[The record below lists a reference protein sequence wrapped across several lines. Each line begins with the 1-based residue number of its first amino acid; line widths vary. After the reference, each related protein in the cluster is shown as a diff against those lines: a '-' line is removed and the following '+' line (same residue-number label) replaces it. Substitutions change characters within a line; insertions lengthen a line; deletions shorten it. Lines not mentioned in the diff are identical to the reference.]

1 MKLRKIFAVAMMLV
15 ALGSMAQ
22 SMPIEN
28 DPSVRT
34 GKLANGLTY
43 YIKQNNWPEHRVNF
57 YIAQNVGSLQEEESQ
72 RGLAHFLEHM
82 AFNGTEHYPG
92 NGVIDYTRSLGVE
105 FGRDLNA
112 YTSVDQTVYNI
123 NDVPSTRVSAIDS
136 CLLILKDWSNGL
148 LLEGDEIDKERGV
161 IHEEWRVRSSASQR
175 MFERNLETL
184 YPNSKYGLR
193 MPIGLM
199 SIIDNFKYDEIRN
212 YYHKWYRPD
221 NQAIVVVG
229 DIDVDRTEAK
239 IKEMFG
245 SIPAPAA
252 DAAKV
257 VEVEV
262 PDNEQPIFV
271 IDKDKEQQYNLIQIM
286 YKTDPLPNEI
296 KGDMTYLIMKY
307 VIDMSCDMLNKRLEE
322 KALEPDCPY
331 IQAGAMYGNYIFA
344 KTKDAFTL
352 MVLPKEGKSAEAIK
366 VVTEEALRAAQ
377 HGFTAT
383 EFVRVKDEYLSGLE
397 KQYNNRNQI
406 NNDRFGREYCAHYL
420 NNEPYPSIEWG
431 YQMMN
436 MIAPNIPVDAIN
448 QTFAQMMPTDDK
460 NLVVLNFNPD
470 KEGVTLITADEIK
483 KSIDEAQAAKLEA
496 YVDNVKDEPLITEM
510 PTPGKIVS
518 ETENTTLGFKELTL
532 SNGAKVILKTT
543 DFKDDEIRYFAE
555 SKGGNSLYGPK
566 DWANCQMF
574 DIFTQTCGLGNF
586 TNNELEKA
594 LAGKNASVD
603 ISLSENYERLNGN
616 STKKD
621 LETLFQLNYLYFTAL
636 TKDEKA
642 AGTIMSFLETQLKN
656 KSSMPEAA
664 LSDSIKTTSYN
675 HDWRQMPFNVENL
688 KDVNLDRIVEIAKER
703 TANAADF
710 TFYFVGS
717 FDEATIKPLI
727 EQYIASLPSQPG
739 VKENFKEGAKLV
751 TGDVKN
757 EFSRAMETPQ
767 STSFVMWHSYD
778 APYTMENDIKADI
791 AGQVLDVILLKKVR
805 EDEGAA
811 YSPHGSAGMTI
822 KGDKP
827 FIQALTYVNMKPE
840 KKDLVVKI
848 MRESLSDIANGQI
861 EADAL
866 QKIKEKMIKDYD
878 TNTKSNGHWIN
889 VLNMYNSFNVDTQN
903 GYKEAVNKVTAA
915 DVSKF
920 VKETL
925 VKTGNCI
932 EVTMNPTDDAAAAT
946 AKEAPAN
953 AKEAKPAAAK
963 KATAKKAAKKVAK
976 KTSKRK

>member
-1 MKLRKIFAVAMMLV
+1 MKLRKLFAAAMMLV

-34 GKLANGLTY
+34 GKLPNGLTY
-43 YIKQNNWPEHRVNF
+43 YVKQNNWPEHRVNF
-57 YIAQNVGSLQEEESQ
+57 YIAQRVGSLQEEESQ

-123 NDVPSTRVSAIDS
+123 NDVPSTRESALDS

-175 MFERNLETL
+175 MFERNLEKL
-184 YPNSKYGLR
+184 YPGSKYGKR

-199 SIIDNFKYDEIRN
+199 SVVDNFKYNEIRD

-245 SIPAPAA
+245 TIPAPAA
-252 DAAKV
+252 DAAQV
-257 VEVEV
+257 VDVEV
-262 PDNEQPIFV
+262 PDNKEPIIV
-271 IDKDKEQQYNLIQIM
+271 VDKDKEQQMNIIQVM
-286 YKTDPLPNEI
+286 YKTDPMPNEMKSDI
-296 KGDMTYLIMKY
+296 SYMLMKY
-307 VIDMSCDMLNKRLEE
+307 AIDMACTMLDKRLDE
-322 KALEPDCPY
+322 KSQDPDCPY
-331 IQAGAMYGNYIFA
+331 MQAGAGYGNYIFA
-344 KTKDAFTL
+344 KTKDCFQLFIA
-352 MVLPKEGKSAEAIK
+352 PKEGKTNEAVK
-366 VVTEEALRAAQ
+366 AVTEEALRASQ

-383 EFVRVKDEYLSGLE
+383 EFARVKDDYMSNLE

-420 NNEPYPSIEWG
+420 NNEPYPSIEWT

-436 MIAPNIPVDAIN
+436 MIAPNVGVEMIN
-448 QTFAQMMPTDDK
+448 QLMAQMMPTTDE

-470 KEGVTLITADEIK
+470 KEGVALPAESELMGAINA
-483 KSIDEAQAAKLEA
+483 AQEAKLEA
-496 YVDNVKDEPLITEM
+496 YVDNVKDEPLMTVM
-510 PTPGKIVS
+510 PKPGKIVK
-518 ETENTTLGFKELTL
+518 ETENKQLGFKELIL
-532 SNGAKVILKTT
+532 SNGAKVILKPTT
-543 DFKDDEIRYFAE
+543 FKDDEIRYKAV
-555 SKGGNSLYGPK
+555 SKGGSSLYGPE

-574 DIFTQTCGLGNF
+574 DAVIGMSGLGNF
-586 TNNELEKA
+586 SSNELQKA
-594 LAGKNASVD
+594 LAGKNANVD
-603 ISLSENYERLNGN
+603 LSMSTTRESLSGN

-621 LETLFQLNYLYFTAL
+621 LETMFQMNYLYFTSIK
-636 TKDEKA
+636 KDEKA
-642 AGTIMSFLETQLKN
+642 VTSLLNMLETQLKN
-656 KSSMPEAA
+656 KSTVPMAIFG
-664 LSDSIKTTSYN
+664 DSVKNTIYN
-675 HDWRQMPFNVENL
+675 HSWRERPFNAENV
-688 KDVNLDRIVEIAKER
+688 KDINYDRVLEIAKER

-727 EQYIASLPSQPG
+727 EQFIASLPAKKGQA
-739 VKENFKEGAKLV
+739 EDFKEV
-751 TGDVKN
+751 TQLATGNVVN
-757 EFSRAMETPQ
+757 EFIQKMETPQ
-767 STSFVMWHSYD
+767 ATAVMMWHSSL

-791 AGQVLDVILLKKVR
+791 TGQVLETLLLKKVR

-811 YSPHGSAGMTI
+811 YSPNGYAGMSMI
-822 KGDKP
+822 GKKP
-827 FIQALTYVNMKPE
+827 FIQSVASISMKPE
-840 KKDLVVKI
+840 KKDIVLNI
-848 MRESLSDIANGQI
+848 MRESLNEIANGQV

-866 QKIKEKMIKDYD
+866 QKIKEKMLKDYD
-878 TNTKSNGHWIN
+878 TNAKSNGSWIN
-889 VLNMYNSFNVDTQN
+889 MLNTYNDYNLDLFN

-915 DVSKF
+915 DISNF
-920 VKETL
+920 VKTQL
-925 VKTGNCI
+925 LSAKNRI
-932 EVTMNPTDDAAAAT
+932 EVIMLPQ
-946 AKEAPAN
+946 E
-953 AKEAKPAAAK
+953 
-963 KATAKKAAKKVAK
+963 
-976 KTSKRK
+976 

>member
-1 MKLRKIFAVAMMLV
+1 MKLRKLFAAAMMLV

-34 GKLANGLTY
+34 GKLPNGLTY
-43 YIKQNNWPEHRVNF
+43 YVKQNNWPEHRVNF
-57 YIAQNVGSLQEEESQ
+57 YIAQRVGSLQEEESQ

-123 NDVPSTRVSAIDS
+123 NDVPSNRVSALDS

-175 MFERNLETL
+175 MFERNLEKL
-184 YPNSKYGLR
+184 YPGSKYGKR

-199 SIIDNFKYDEIRN
+199 SVVDNFKYNEIRD

-239 IKEMFG
+239 IKELFG
-245 SIPAPAA
+245 TIPAPAA
-252 DAAKV
+252 DAAQV
-257 VEVEV
+257 VDVEV
-262 PDNEQPIFV
+262 PDNKEPIIV
-271 IDKDKEQQYNLIQIM
+271 VDKDKEQQMNIIQVM
-286 YKTDPLPNEI
+286 YKTDPLPNEMKSDI
-296 KGDMTYLIMKY
+296 SYMLMKY
-307 VIDMSCDMLNKRLEE
+307 AIDMACTMLDKRLDE
-322 KALEPDCPY
+322 KSQDPDCPY
-331 IQAGAMYGNYIFA
+331 MQAGAGYGNYIFA
-344 KTKDAFTL
+344 KTKDCFQLFIA
-352 MVLPKEGKSAEAIK
+352 PKEGKTNEAVK
-366 VVTEEALRAAQ
+366 AVTEEALRASQ

-383 EFVRVKDEYLSGLE
+383 EFARVKDDYMSNLE

-420 NNEPYPSIEWG
+420 NNEPYPSIEWT

-436 MIAPNIPVDAIN
+436 MIAPNVGVEMIN
-448 QTFAQMMPTDDK
+448 QLMAQMMPTTDE

-470 KEGVTLITADEIK
+470 KEGVALPAESELMGAINA
-483 KSIDEAQAAKLEA
+483 AQEAKLEA
-496 YVDNVKDEPLITEM
+496 YVDNVKDEPLMTVM
-510 PTPGKIVS
+510 PKPGKIVK
-518 ETENTTLGFKELTL
+518 ETENKQLGFKELIL
-532 SNGAKVILKTT
+532 SNGAKVILKPTT
-543 DFKDDEIRYFAE
+543 FKDDEIRYKAV
-555 SKGGNSLYGPK
+555 SKGGSSLYGPE

-574 DIFTQTCGLGNF
+574 DAVIGMSGLGNF
-586 TNNELEKA
+586 SSNELQKA
-594 LAGKNASVD
+594 LAGKNANVD
-603 ISLSENYERLNGN
+603 LSMSTTRESLSGN

-621 LETLFQLNYLYFTAL
+621 LETMFQMNYLYFTSIK
-636 TKDEKA
+636 KDEKA
-642 AGTIMSFLETQLKN
+642 VTSLLNMLETQLKN
-656 KSSMPEAA
+656 KSTVPMAIFG
-664 LSDSIKTTSYN
+664 DSVKNTIYN
-675 HDWRQMPFNVENL
+675 HSWRERPFNAENV
-688 KDVNLDRIVEIAKER
+688 KDINYDRVLEIAKER

-727 EQYIASLPSQPG
+727 EQYIASLPAKKGQA
-739 VKENFKEGAKLV
+739 EDFKEV
-751 TGDVKN
+751 TQLATGNVVN
-757 EFSRAMETPQ
+757 EFIQKMETPQ
-767 STSFVMWHSYD
+767 ATAVMMWHSSL

-791 AGQVLDVILLKKVR
+791 TGQVLETLLLKKVR

-811 YSPHGSAGMTI
+811 YSPNGYAGMSMI
-822 KGDKP
+822 GKKP
-827 FIQALTYVNMKPE
+827 FIQSVASISMKPE
-840 KKDLVVKI
+840 KKDIVLNI
-848 MRESLSDIANGQI
+848 MRESLNEIANGQV

-866 QKIKEKMIKDYD
+866 QKIKEKMLKDYD
-878 TNTKSNGHWIN
+878 TNAKSNGSWIN
-889 VLNMYNSFNVDTQN
+889 MLNTYNDYNLDLFN

-915 DVSKF
+915 DISNF
-920 VKETL
+920 VKTQL
-925 VKTGNCI
+925 LSAKNRI
-932 EVTMNPTDDAAAAT
+932 EVIMLPQ
-946 AKEAPAN
+946 E
-953 AKEAKPAAAK
+953 
-963 KATAKKAAKKVAK
+963 
-976 KTSKRK
+976 

>member
-1 MKLRKIFAVAMMLV
+1 MKLRKLFAAAMMLV

-34 GKLANGLTY
+34 GKLPNGLTY
-43 YIKQNNWPEHRVNF
+43 YVKQNNWPEHRVNF
-57 YIAQNVGSLQEEESQ
+57 YIAQRVGSLQEEESQ

-123 NDVPSTRVSAIDS
+123 NDVPSNRVSALDS

-175 MFERNLETL
+175 MFERNLEKL
-184 YPNSKYGLR
+184 YPGSKYGKR

-199 SIIDNFKYDEIRN
+199 SVVDNFKYNEIRD

-245 SIPAPAA
+245 TIPAPAA
-252 DAAKV
+252 DAAQV
-257 VEVEV
+257 VDVEV
-262 PDNEQPIFV
+262 PDNKEPIIV
-271 IDKDKEQQYNLIQIM
+271 VDKDKEQQMNIIQVM
-286 YKTDPLPNEI
+286 YKTDPLPNEMKSDI
-296 KGDMTYLIMKY
+296 SYMLMKY
-307 VIDMSCDMLNKRLEE
+307 AIDMACTMLDKRLDE
-322 KALEPDCPY
+322 KSQDPDCPY
-331 IQAGAMYGNYIFA
+331 MQAGAGYGNYIFA
-344 KTKDAFTL
+344 KTKDCFQLFIA
-352 MVLPKEGKSAEAIK
+352 PKEGKTNEAVK
-366 VVTEEALRAAQ
+366 AVTEEALRASQ

-383 EFVRVKDEYLSGLE
+383 EFARVKDDYMSNLE

-420 NNEPYPSIEWG
+420 NNEPYPSIEWT

-436 MIAPNIPVDAIN
+436 MIAPNVGVEMIN
-448 QTFAQMMPTDDK
+448 QLMAQMMPTTDE

-470 KEGVTLITADEIK
+470 KEGVALPAESELMGAINA
-483 KSIDEAQAAKLEA
+483 AQEAKLEA
-496 YVDNVKDEPLITEM
+496 YVDNVKDEPLMTVM
-510 PTPGKIVS
+510 PKPGKIVK
-518 ETENTTLGFKELTL
+518 ETENKQLGFKELIL
-532 SNGAKVILKTT
+532 SNGAKVILKPTT
-543 DFKDDEIRYFAE
+543 FKDDEIRYKAV
-555 SKGGNSLYGPK
+555 SKGGSSLYGPE

-574 DIFTQTCGLGNF
+574 DAVIGMSGLGNF
-586 TNNELEKA
+586 SSNELQKA
-594 LAGKNASVD
+594 LAGKNANVD
-603 ISLSENYERLNGN
+603 LSMSTTRESLSGN

-621 LETLFQLNYLYFTAL
+621 LETMFQMNYLYFTSIK
-636 TKDEKA
+636 KDEKA
-642 AGTIMSFLETQLKN
+642 VTSLLNMLETQLKN
-656 KSSMPEAA
+656 KNTVPMAIFG
-664 LSDSIKTTSYN
+664 DSVKNTIYN
-675 HDWRQMPFNVENL
+675 HSWRERPFNAENV
-688 KDVNLDRIVEIAKER
+688 KDINYDRVLEIAKER

-727 EQYIASLPSQPG
+727 EQYIASLPAKKGQA
-739 VKENFKEGAKLV
+739 EDFKEV
-751 TGDVKN
+751 TQLATGNVVN
-757 EFSRAMETPQ
+757 EFTQKMETPQ
-767 STSFVMWHSYD
+767 ATAVMMWHSSL

-791 AGQVLDVILLKKVR
+791 TGQVLETLLLKKVR

-811 YSPHGSAGMTI
+811 YSPNGYAGMSMI
-822 KGDKP
+822 GKKP
-827 FIQALTYVNMKPE
+827 FIQSVASISMKPE
-840 KKDLVVKI
+840 KKDIVLNI
-848 MRESLSDIANGQI
+848 MRESLNEIANGQV

-866 QKIKEKMIKDYD
+866 QKIKEKMLKDYD
-878 TNTKSNGHWIN
+878 TNAKSNGSWIN
-889 VLNMYNSFNVDTQN
+889 MLNTYNDYNLDLFN

-915 DVSKF
+915 DISNF
-920 VKETL
+920 VKTQL
-925 VKTGNCI
+925 LSAKNRI
-932 EVTMNPTDDAAAAT
+932 EVIMLPQ
-946 AKEAPAN
+946 E
-953 AKEAKPAAAK
+953 
-963 KATAKKAAKKVAK
+963 
-976 KTSKRK
+976 

>member
-1 MKLRKIFAVAMMLV
+1 MKLRKLFAAAMMLV

-34 GKLANGLTY
+34 GKLPNGLTY
-43 YIKQNNWPEHRVNF
+43 YVKQNNWPEHRVNF
-57 YIAQNVGSLQEEESQ
+57 YIAQRVGSLQEEESQ

-123 NDVPSTRVSAIDS
+123 NDVPSNRVSALDS

-175 MFERNLETL
+175 MFERNLEKL
-184 YPNSKYGLR
+184 YPGSKYGKR

-199 SIIDNFKYDEIRN
+199 SVVDNFKYNEIRD

-245 SIPAPAA
+245 AIPAPAA
-252 DAAKV
+252 DAAQV
-257 VEVEV
+257 VDVEV
-262 PDNEQPIFV
+262 PDNKEPIIV
-271 IDKDKEQQYNLIQIM
+271 VDKDKEQQMNIIQVM
-286 YKTDPLPNEI
+286 YKTDPMPNEMKSDI
-296 KGDMTYLIMKY
+296 TYMLMKY
-307 VIDMSCDMLNKRLEE
+307 AIDMACTMLDKRLDE
-322 KALEPDCPY
+322 KSQDPDCPY
-331 IQAGAMYGNYIFA
+331 MQAGAGYGNYIFA
-344 KTKDAFTL
+344 KTKDCFQLFIA
-352 MVLPKEGKSAEAIK
+352 PKEGKTNEAVK
-366 VVTEEALRAAQ
+366 AVTEEALRASQ

-383 EFVRVKDEYLSGLE
+383 EFARVKDDYMSNLE

-420 NNEPYPSIEWG
+420 NNEPYPSIEWT

-436 MIAPNIPVDAIN
+436 MIAPNVGVEMIN
-448 QTFAQMMPTDDK
+448 QLMAQMMPTTDE

-470 KEGVTLITADEIK
+470 KEGVALPAESELMGAINA
-483 KSIDEAQAAKLEA
+483 AQEAKLEA
-496 YVDNVKDEPLITEM
+496 YVDNVKDEPLMTVM
-510 PTPGKIVS
+510 PKPGKIVK
-518 ETENTTLGFKELTL
+518 ETENKQLGFKELIL
-532 SNGAKVILKTT
+532 SNGAKVILKPTT
-543 DFKDDEIRYFAE
+543 FKDDEIRYKAV
-555 SKGGNSLYGPK
+555 SKGGSSLYGPE

-574 DIFTQTCGLGNF
+574 DAVIGMSGLGNF
-586 TNNELEKA
+586 SSNELEKA
-594 LAGKNASVD
+594 LAGKNANVD
-603 ISLSENYERLNGN
+603 LSMSTTRESLSGN

-621 LETLFQLNYLYFTAL
+621 LETMFQMNYLYFTSIK
-636 TKDEKA
+636 KDEKA
-642 AGTIMSFLETQLKN
+642 VTSLLNMLETQLKN
-656 KSSMPEAA
+656 KNTVPMAIFG
-664 LSDSIKTTSYN
+664 DSVKNTIYN
-675 HDWRQMPFNVENL
+675 HSWRERPFNAENV
-688 KDVNLDRIVEIAKER
+688 KDINYDRVLEIAKER

-727 EQYIASLPSQPG
+727 EQYIASLPAKKGQA
-739 VKENFKEGAKLV
+739 EDFKEV
-751 TGDVKN
+751 TQLATGNVVN
-757 EFSRAMETPQ
+757 EFIQKMETPQ
-767 STSFVMWHSYD
+767 ATAVMMWHSSL

-791 AGQVLDVILLKKVR
+791 TGQVLETLLLKKVR

-811 YSPHGSAGMTI
+811 YSPNGYAGMSMI
-822 KGDKP
+822 GKKP
-827 FIQALTYVNMKPE
+827 FIQSVASISMKPE
-840 KKDLVVKI
+840 KKDIVLNI
-848 MRESLSDIANGQI
+848 MRESLNEIANGQV

-866 QKIKEKMIKDYD
+866 QKIKEKMLKDYD
-878 TNTKSNGHWIN
+878 TNAKSNGSWIN
-889 VLNMYNSFNVDTQN
+889 MLNTYNDYNLDLFN

-915 DVSKF
+915 DISNF
-920 VKETL
+920 VKTQL
-925 VKTGNCI
+925 LSAKNRI
-932 EVTMNPTDDAAAAT
+932 EVIMLPQ
-946 AKEAPAN
+946 E
-953 AKEAKPAAAK
+953 
-963 KATAKKAAKKVAK
+963 
-976 KTSKRK
+976 

>member
-1 MKLRKIFAVAMMLV
+1 MKLRKFFAAAMMLI

-57 YIAQNVGSLQEEESQ
+57 YIAQRVGSLQEEESQ

-82 AFNGTEHYPG
+82 AFNGTVNYPG

-112 YTSVDQTVYNI
+112 YTGVDQTVYNI
-123 NDVPSTRVSAIDS
+123 NDVPSTRLSAIDS

-148 LLEGDEIDKERGV
+148 LLEDKEIDKERGV

-184 YPNSKYGLR
+184 YPGSKYGKR

-199 SIIDNFKYDEIRN
+199 SVVDNFKYDEIRN

-239 IKEMFG
+239 IKEMFS
-245 SIPAPAA
+245 SIPGPAA
-252 DAAKV
+252 DAAQV
-257 VEVEV
+257 VDIEV
-262 PDNEQPIFV
+262 PDNAEPIFV
-271 IDKDKEQQYNLIQIM
+271 IDKDKEQQYNVIQVM
-286 YKTDPLPNEI
+286 YKNDPIPNEI
-296 KGDMTYLIMKY
+296 KGDISYMVMKY
-307 VIDMSCDMLNKRLEE
+307 AINMACDMLNKRLEE

-331 IQAGAMYGNYIFA
+331 LQAGANYGNYIFA
-344 KTKDAFTL
+344 KTKDAFNL
-352 MVLPKEGKSAEAIK
+352 IVLPKDGKSADAVQ
-366 VVTEEALRAAQ
+366 VVTQEALRASQ

-383 EFVRVKDEYLSGLE
+383 EYVRAKDEYMSSLE
-397 KQYNNRNQI
+397 KQFNNRNQI
-406 NNDRFGREYCAHYL
+406 NNDRFGREYCSNFL
-420 NNEPYPSIEWG
+420 EKEPYPSIEWEH
-431 YQMMN
+431 QMMS
-436 MIAPNIPVDAIN
+436 MIAPNIQVEMIN
-448 QTFAQMMPTDDK
+448 QLMEQMMPTNDS
-460 NLVVLNFNPD
+460 NLVVMNFNPD
-470 KEGVTLITADEIK
+470 KEGVILPTKEALKGA
-483 KSIDEAQAAKLEA
+483 IDAAQAAKLEA
-496 YVDNVKDEPLITEM
+496 YVDNVKNEPLIAEL

-518 ETENTTLGFKELTL
+518 ETENTKLGFKELTL
-532 SNGAKVILKTT
+532 SNGATVILKKT
-543 DFKDDEIRYFAE
+543 DFKDDEIRYYAE
-555 SKGGNSLYGPK
+555 SKGGSSLYGPK
-566 DWANCQMF
+566 DWANCKMF
-574 DIFTQTCGLGNF
+574 DLVVAASGLGNF
-586 TNNELEKA
+586 SSNELEKA
-594 LAGKNASVD
+594 LAGKNANVD
-603 ISLSENYERLNGN
+603 LSLSTNYERLNGN

-621 LETLFQLNYLYFTAL
+621 LETMFQLNYLYFTAL

-642 AGTIMSFLETQLKN
+642 TSTYMSFVETQLKN
-656 KSSMPEAA
+656 KSGNPDAA
-664 LSDSIKTTSYN
+664 LSDSIQTTTYN
-675 HDWRQMPFNVENL
+675 HDWREKPFNLEDIKN
-688 KDVNLDRIVEIAKER
+688 VNYDRVIEIAKER

-717 FDEATIKPLI
+717 FDEDAIKPLI

-739 VKENFKEGAKLV
+739 VKENFKEGAKV
-751 TGDVKN
+751 AAGNVKN
-757 EFSRAMETPQ
+757 VFSRAMETPQ
-767 STSFVMWHSYD
+767 TTSLVMWHSYD

-827 FIQALTYVNMKPE
+827 FTQALTYVSMKPE
-840 KKDLVVKI
+840 KKDLVINI
-848 MRESLSDIANGQI
+848 MRESINDVANGQI

-866 QKIKEKMIKDYD
+866 QKIKEKMLKDYD
-878 TNTKSNGHWIN
+878 TNAKSNAHWVN
-889 VLNMYNSFNVDTQN
+889 VLNMYKAFNVDTQN

-920 VKETL
+920 IKETL
-925 VKTGNCI
+925 VKSNNCI
-932 EVTMNPTDDAAAAT
+932 EVTMNPEGV
-946 AKEAPAN
+946 AKEPAKAQPAKN
-953 AKEAKPAAAK
+953 ATAK
-963 KATAKKAAKKVAK
+963 KATAKKGAKKAK
-976 KTSKRK
+976 GKKRK

>member
-1 MKLRKIFAVAMMLV
+1 MKLRKLFAAAMMLV

-34 GKLANGLTY
+34 GKLPNGLTY
-43 YIKQNNWPEHRVNF
+43 YVKQNNWPEHRVNF
-57 YIAQNVGSLQEEESQ
+57 YIAQRVGSLQEEESQ

-123 NDVPSTRVSAIDS
+123 NDVPSNRVSALDS

-175 MFERNLETL
+175 MFERNLEKL
-184 YPNSKYGLR
+184 YPGSKYGKR

-199 SIIDNFKYDEIRN
+199 SVVDNFKYNEIRD

-245 SIPAPAA
+245 AIPAPAA
-252 DAAKV
+252 DAAQV
-257 VEVEV
+257 VDVEV
-262 PDNEQPIFV
+262 PDNKEPIIV
-271 IDKDKEQQYNLIQIM
+271 VDKDKEQQMNIIQVM
-286 YKTDPLPNEI
+286 YKTDPMPNEMKSDI
-296 KGDMTYLIMKY
+296 TYMLMKY
-307 VIDMSCDMLNKRLEE
+307 AIDMACTMLDKRLDE
-322 KALEPDCPY
+322 KSQDPDCPY
-331 IQAGAMYGNYIFA
+331 MQAGAGYGNYIFA
-344 KTKDAFTL
+344 KTKDCFQLFIA
-352 MVLPKEGKSAEAIK
+352 PKEGKTNEAVK
-366 VVTEEALRAAQ
+366 AVTEEALRASQ

-383 EFVRVKDEYLSGLE
+383 EFARVKDDYMSNLE

-420 NNEPYPSIEWG
+420 NNEPYPSIEWT

-436 MIAPNIPVDAIN
+436 MIAPNVGVEMIN
-448 QTFAQMMPTDDK
+448 QLMAQMMPTTDE

-470 KEGVTLITADEIK
+470 KEGVALPAESELMGAINA
-483 KSIDEAQAAKLEA
+483 AQEAKLEA
-496 YVDNVKDEPLITEM
+496 YVDNVKDEPLMTVM
-510 PTPGKIVS
+510 PKPGKIVK
-518 ETENTTLGFKELTL
+518 ETENKQLGFKELIL
-532 SNGAKVILKTT
+532 SNGAKVILKPTT
-543 DFKDDEIRYFAE
+543 FKDDEIRYKAV
-555 SKGGNSLYGPK
+555 SKGGSSLYGPE

-574 DIFTQTCGLGNF
+574 DAVIGMSGLGNF
-586 TNNELEKA
+586 SSNELQKA
-594 LAGKNASVD
+594 LAGKNANVD
-603 ISLSENYERLNGN
+603 LSMSTTRESLSGN

-621 LETLFQLNYLYFTAL
+621 LETMFQMNYLYFTSIK
-636 TKDEKA
+636 KDEKA
-642 AGTIMSFLETQLKN
+642 VTSLLNMLETQLKN
-656 KSSMPEAA
+656 KSTVPMAIFG
-664 LSDSIKTTSYN
+664 DSVKNTIYN
-675 HDWRQMPFNVENL
+675 HSWRERPFNAENV
-688 KDVNLDRIVEIAKER
+688 KDINYDRVLEIAKER

-727 EQYIASLPSQPG
+727 EQYIASLPAKKGQA
-739 VKENFKEGAKLV
+739 EDFKEV
-751 TGDVKN
+751 TQLATGNVVN
-757 EFSRAMETPQ
+757 EFIQKMETPQ
-767 STSFVMWHSYD
+767 ATAVMMWHSSL
-778 APYTMENDIKADI
+778 APYTMDNDIKADI
-791 AGQVLDVILLKKVR
+791 TGQVLETLLLKKVR

-811 YSPHGSAGMTI
+811 YSPNGYAGMSMI
-822 KGDKP
+822 GKKP
-827 FIQALTYVNMKPE
+827 FIQSVASISMKPE
-840 KKDLVVKI
+840 KKDIVLNI
-848 MRESLSDIANGQI
+848 MRESLNEIANGQV

-866 QKIKEKMIKDYD
+866 QKIKEKMLKDYD
-878 TNTKSNGHWIN
+878 TNAKSNGSWIN
-889 VLNMYNSFNVDTQN
+889 MLNTYNDYNLDLFN

-915 DVSKF
+915 DISNF
-920 VKETL
+920 VKTQL
-925 VKTGNCI
+925 LSAKNRI
-932 EVTMNPTDDAAAAT
+932 EVIMLPQ
-946 AKEAPAN
+946 E
-953 AKEAKPAAAK
+953 
-963 KATAKKAAKKVAK
+963 
-976 KTSKRK
+976 

>member
-1 MKLRKIFAVAMMLV
+1 MKLRKIFFAAMMLV
-15 ALGSMAQ
+15 ALGSLAQ

-34 GKLANGLTY
+34 GKLPNGLTY

-57 YIAQNVGSLQEEESQ
+57 YIAQRVGSLQEEESQ

-112 YTSVDQTVYNI
+112 YTGVDQTVYNI

-148 LLEGDEIDKERGV
+148 LLQGEEIDKERGV

-175 MFERNLETL
+175 MFERNLEAI
-184 YPNSKYGLR
+184 YPNSKYGKR

-199 SIIDNFKYDEIRN
+199 SVVDNFKYDEIRN

-239 IKEMFG
+239 IKEMFS
-245 SIPAPAA
+245 SIPGPAA
-252 DAAKV
+252 DAAQV
-257 VEVEV
+257 VDVEV
-262 PDNEQPIFV
+262 PDNDEPIIV

-286 YKTDPLPNEI
+286 YKTDPLPDEI
-296 KGDMTYLIMKY
+296 KGDISYMVMQYAIE
-307 VIDMSCDMLNKRLEE
+307 MSCDMLNKRLEE

-331 IQAGAMYGNYIFA
+331 LQAGANYGNFIFA
-344 KTKDAFTL
+344 KTKDAFSL
-352 MVLPKEGKSAEAIK
+352 IVLPKDGKTAEA
-366 VVTEEALRAAQ
+366 VQTVTEEALRAAK

-383 EFVRVKDEYLSGLE
+383 EYVRVKDEYMSNLE
-397 KQYNNRNQI
+397 KQFNNRNQI
-406 NNDRFGREYCAHYL
+406 NNDRFGRKYCSNFL
-420 NNEPYPSIEWG
+420 EKEPYPSIEWEH
-431 YQMMN
+431 QMMS
-436 MIAPNIPVDAIN
+436 MIAPNIQVDMIN
-448 QTFAQMMPTDDK
+448 QLMAQMMPTDDK
-460 NLVVLNFNPD
+460 NLVVLQFAPD
-470 KEGVTLITADEIK
+470 KAEVALPTKDAL
-483 KSIDEAQAAKLEA
+483 KSAIDAAQNAELEA
-496 YVDNVKDEPLITEM
+496 YVDNVKDEPLITEL

-518 ETENTTLGFKELTL
+518 ETENTKLGFKELTL
-532 SNGAKVILKTT
+532 SNGAKVILKKT

-555 SKGGNSLYGPK
+555 SKGGSSLYGQK

-574 DIFTQTCGLGNF
+574 DLVVAAGGLGNF

-594 LAGKNASVD
+594 LAGKNANVD
-603 ISLSENYERLNGN
+603 LSLSENYERLNGN

-642 AGTIMSFLETQLKN
+642 TSTYMSFVETQLKN
-656 KSSMPEAA
+656 KSSNPDAA
-664 LSDSIKTTSYN
+664 LADSIQTTSYN
-675 HDWRQMPFNVENL
+675 HDWRKMPFNAENI
-688 KDVNLDRIVEIAKER
+688 KDVNYDRVIEIAKER

-717 FDEATIKPLI
+717 FDEETIKPLI
-727 EQYIASLPSQPG
+727 EQYIASLPAQPG
-739 VKENFKEGAKLV
+739 VKENFKEGANLV
-751 TGDVKN
+751 TGNVKN
-757 EFSRAMETPQ
+757 EFARAMETPQ
-767 STSFVMWHSYD
+767 TTSLVMWHSYD
-778 APYTMENDIKADI
+778 APYTMENDIKTDI
-791 AGQVLDVILLKKVR
+791 AGQLLDVILLKKVR

-827 FIQALTYVNMKPE
+827 FTQALTYVSMKPE
-840 KKDLVVKI
+840 KKDLVIKI
-848 MRESLSDIANGQI
+848 MRESLNDIANGQI

-866 QKIKEKMIKDYD
+866 QKIKEKMLKDYD
-878 TNTKSNGHWIN
+878 TNSKSNGHWIS
-889 VLNMYNSFNVDTQN
+889 VLNTYKAFNVDLQN
-903 GYKEAVNKVTAA
+903 GYKEAVNKVTAN

-925 VKTGNCI
+925 VNSNNCI
-932 EVTMNPTDDAAAAT
+932 EVTMNPEGVDLTQ
-946 AKEAPAN
+946 AK
-953 AKEAKPAAAK
+953 AKPAQ
-963 KATAKKAAKKVAK
+963 KATAKKSATKKAGK
-976 KTSKRK
+976 KGKSRRK

>member
-1 MKLRKIFAVAMMLV
+1 MKLRKFFAAAMMLI

-57 YIAQNVGSLQEEESQ
+57 YIAQRVGSLQEEESQ

-82 AFNGTEHYPG
+82 AFNGTVNYPG

-112 YTSVDQTVYNI
+112 YTGVDQTVYNI
-123 NDVPSTRVSAIDS
+123 NDVPSTRLSAIDS

-148 LLEGDEIDKERGV
+148 LLEDKEIDKERGV

-184 YPNSKYGLR
+184 YPGSKYGKR

-199 SIIDNFKYDEIRN
+199 SVVDNFKYDEIRN

-229 DIDVDRTEAK
+229 DIDVDRVD
-239 IKEMFG
+239 I
-245 SIPAPAA
+245 
-252 DAAKV
+252 
-257 VEVEV
+257 EV
-262 PDNEQPIFV
+262 PDNAEPIFV
-271 IDKDKEQQYNLIQIM
+271 IDKDKEQQYNVIQVM
-286 YKTDPLPNEI
+286 YKNDPIPNEI
-296 KGDMTYLIMKY
+296 KGDISYMVMKY
-307 VIDMSCDMLNKRLEE
+307 AINMACDMLNKRLEE

-331 IQAGAMYGNYIFA
+331 LQAGANYGNYIFA
-344 KTKDAFTL
+344 KTKDAFNL
-352 MVLPKEGKSAEAIK
+352 IVLPKDGKSADAVQ
-366 VVTEEALRAAQ
+366 VVTQEALRASQ

-383 EFVRVKDEYLSGLE
+383 EYVRAKDEYMSSLE
-397 KQYNNRNQI
+397 KQFNNRNQI
-406 NNDRFGREYCAHYL
+406 NNDRFGREYCSNFL
-420 NNEPYPSIEWG
+420 EKEPYPSIEWEH
-431 YQMMN
+431 QMMS
-436 MIAPNIPVDAIN
+436 MIAPNIQVEMIN
-448 QTFAQMMPTDDK
+448 QLMEQMMPTNDS
-460 NLVVLNFNPD
+460 NLVVMNFNPD
-470 KEGVTLITADEIK
+470 KEGVILPTKEALKGA
-483 KSIDEAQAAKLEA
+483 IDAAQAAKLEA
-496 YVDNVKDEPLITEM
+496 YVDNVKNEPLIAEL

-518 ETENTTLGFKELTL
+518 ETENTKLGFKELTL
-532 SNGAKVILKTT
+532 SNGATVILKKT
-543 DFKDDEIRYFAE
+543 DFKDDEIRYYAE
-555 SKGGNSLYGPK
+555 SKGGSSLYGPK
-566 DWANCQMF
+566 DWANCKMF
-574 DIFTQTCGLGNF
+574 DLVVAASGLGNF
-586 TNNELEKA
+586 SSNELEKA
-594 LAGKNASVD
+594 LAGKNANVD
-603 ISLSENYERLNGN
+603 LSLTTNYERLNGN

-621 LETLFQLNYLYFTAL
+621 LETMFQLNYLYFTAL

-642 AGTIMSFLETQLKN
+642 TSTYMSFVETQLKN
-656 KSSMPEAA
+656 KSGNPDAA
-664 LSDSIKTTSYN
+664 LSDSIQTTTYN
-675 HDWRQMPFNVENL
+675 HDWREKPFNLEDIKN
-688 KDVNLDRIVEIAKER
+688 VNYDRVIEIAKER

-717 FDEATIKPLI
+717 FDEDVIKPLI
-727 EQYIASLPSQPG
+727 EQYIASLPAQPG
-739 VKENFKEGAKLV
+739 VKENFKEGAKV
-751 TGDVKN
+751 AAGNVKN
-757 EFSRAMETPQ
+757 VFSRAMETPQ
-767 STSFVMWHSYD
+767 TTSLVMWHSYD

-827 FIQALTYVNMKPE
+827 FTQALTYVSMKPE
-840 KKDLVVKI
+840 KKDLVINI
-848 MRESLSDIANGQI
+848 MRESINDVANGQI

-866 QKIKEKMIKDYD
+866 QKIKEKMLKDYD
-878 TNTKSNGHWIN
+878 TNAKSNAHWVN
-889 VLNMYNSFNVDTQN
+889 VLNMYKAFNVDTQN

-925 VKTGNCI
+925 VKSNNCI
-932 EVTMNPTDDAAAAT
+932 EVTMNPEGV
-946 AKEAPAN
+946 AKEPAKAQPAKN
-953 AKEAKPAAAK
+953 ATAK
-963 KATAKKAAKKVAK
+963 KATAKKGAKKAK
-976 KTSKRK
+976 GKKRK